1 MTTTFAS
8 LPTDILVEFLRSLN
22 SLNDTLAMIS
32 TAKYVYETFKVHP
45 SHILRAVICRMIP
58 MDEDIFPVAFGLI
71 LQVER
76 ARPPDSSVSPRKGLL
91 SDEDLSP
98 TCMTPMRMRRL
109 QQQQKCIMSLEKDFS
124 RL

>member
-1 MTTTFAS
+1 MMLTFAN
-8 LPTDILVEFLRSLN
+8 LPTDILVEFLRSLD

-45 SHILRAVICRMIP
+45 SHILRAVICRMMS
-58 MDEDIFPVAFGLI
+58 MDEDVFPVAFGLV

-76 ARPPDSSVSPRKGLL
+76 ARPSDSSVSPRKSLL
-91 SDEDLSP
+91 SDEVLSA

-109 QQQQKCIMSLEKDFS
+109 RKQHKRMMCLEKDFS

>member
-8 LPTDILVEFLRSLN
+8 LPTDILVEFLRSLD
-22 SLNDTLAMIS
+22 SLEDTLAMIS

-45 SHILRAVICRMIP
+45 NYILRAVICRMIP
-58 MDEDIFPVAFGLI
+58 MDENVFSVAFGFI

-76 ARPPDSSVSPRKGLL
+76 ARSLDSSVPIRKSLL
-91 SDEDLSP
+91 IDEDLNATYMS
-98 TCMTPMRMRRL
+98 PMRLQRL
-109 QQQQKCIMSLEKDFS
+109 QRQHERILLLEEDFS